1 MEITGIKVKK
11 VENDSKLKAWAS
23 ITFDEA
29 FVVHNVKVI
38 QGQDAMFIAMPNR
51 LTKSGVFKDIA
62 HPITTDFR
70 DILQGKVL
78 DAYHNTNG
86 DEHSEE
92 SFNW

>member
-1 MEITGIKVKK
+1 MEVTSIRVKK

-38 QGQDAMFIAMPNR
+38 QGQDAIFIAMPNR
-51 LTKSGVFKDIA
+51 LTRNGVFKDIA
-62 HPITTDFR
+62 HPITADFR
-70 DILQGKVL
+70 DMLQSKVL
-78 DAYHNTNG
+78 DAYNNTNG
-86 DEHSEE
+86 DNHEDD

>member
-11 VENDSKLKAWAS
+11 IENDSKLKAWVS

-38 QGQDAMFIAMPNR
+38 QGQDAMLIAMPNR
-51 LTKSGVFKDIA
+51 LTRNGAFKDIA

-70 DILQGKVL
+70 DMLQSKVL

-86 DEHSEE
+86 DEHSED